1 MFTKGERPKGG
12 QGGAAF
18 WLPLLALFGGE
29 RLSELTGLRVSDVVP
44 NELIGAVAIYI
55 NEDRKAGRRLKTKQS
70 ERFVP
75 VHPQLHSFRH
85 SYIDALRV
93 ANVGDEIKHALLG
106 WSGGG
111 IPARYGAKDKA
122 ARFRHRLAEAVA
134 NVDYTGL
141 DLSNVE
147 YRT

>member
-1 MFTKGERPKGG
+1 MERRSGYRCSHCL
-12 QGGAAF
+12 AA
-18 WLPLLALFGGE
+18 E
-29 RLSELTGLRVSDVVP
+29 HLSELTGLRVSDVVP

-122 ARFRHRLAEAVA
+122 ARFRHRLAEAAA